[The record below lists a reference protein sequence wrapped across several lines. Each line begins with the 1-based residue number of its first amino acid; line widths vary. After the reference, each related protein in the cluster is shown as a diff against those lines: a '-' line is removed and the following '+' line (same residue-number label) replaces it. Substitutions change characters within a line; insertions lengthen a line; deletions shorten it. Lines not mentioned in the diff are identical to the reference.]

1 MRSTALSIVAAVAM
15 ALVGARGDAVS
26 CSVIDY
32 LYYSSE
38 CCDSSNSVQC
48 MESIPQT
55 NKAAV
60 DNLASLKRADGTTAC
75 EDGDSIV
82 FAADIGDGSSG
93 IVCKAQTP

>member
-1 MRSTALSIVAAVAM
+1 MRSTALSILAVVAM
-15 ALVGARGDAVS
+15 AISGAKGNAVS

-32 LYYSSE
+32 VYYSSD

-60 DNLASLKRADGTTAC
+60 DNLASIKRADGTTAC

-82 FAADIGDGSSG
+82 FATDIGDGSSG
-93 IVCKAQTP
+93 IVCKAP

>member
-1 MRSTALSIVAAVAM
+1 MKSTAFSIVAAVAM

-60 DNLASLKRADGTTAC
+60 DNLASLKRADGNPC
-75 EDGDSIV
+75 DNGDSIV
-82 FAADIGDGSSG
+82 FATDIGDGSSG
-93 IVCKAQTP
+93 IVCKAS